1 MEGNVPTGRRISPYM
16 LAILMIAMVL
26 AIISILEGA
35 LAYLDNDFSNGALFL
50 AMGASTFIVAAY
62 LLLQTRR
69 RMLKLGVEFPKMNTS
84 LECSKCGNKNIRE
97 FQRGDYVYK
106 KIEDPC
112 TKCNE
117 KNTTTV
123 NAIFREVKDKEKA
136 KEITYGL

>member
-1 MEGNVPTGRRISPYM
+1 MEENTSTGRRISPYL

-69 RMLKLGVEFPKMNTS
+69 RMLKLGVEFPKMNSS

-106 KIEDPC
+106 KIEDQC

-117 KNTTTV
+117 KTTMTV

-136 KEITYGL
+136 KEVTYGF